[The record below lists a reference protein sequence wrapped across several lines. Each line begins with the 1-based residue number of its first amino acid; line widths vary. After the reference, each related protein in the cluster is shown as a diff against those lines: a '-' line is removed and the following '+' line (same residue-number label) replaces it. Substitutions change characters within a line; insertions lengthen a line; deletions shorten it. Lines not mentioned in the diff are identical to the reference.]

1 VKRLVYTIYGA
12 VFAQICKI
20 FGLVRFYKKYVDTG
34 DRSLPGV
41 PKQTGRLAIIGGR
54 LEADN
59 STLFSAMKPLC
70 NGRIAVIPV
79 ASDIPREVGAETVE
93 SFVRNGI
100 RAEMLPL
107 FWRRRADAFDPT
119 LVERVESCGSVFF
132 TGGDQSRII
141 HTLVQDGEATPLLKS
156 IRTLHANGGLV
167 AGSSAGAAIMSRRM
181 ILGGTSN
188 EALSHGL
195 VDDPDIPGL
204 ALGKGLDFFPWG
216 VVDQHFIARGRIG
229 RLVVAVRAAGE
240 RIGFGIDENT
250 ALIVDGEQAVVRG
263 ETGVVIVD
271 LGSARNGDDNSIE
284 DVIISYLDDG
294 DEYDLRRNKILPC
307 RDKKLVRVSRSSFRG
322 PAPVKRCA
330 FGIYTLLDL
339 MLRLARADPS
349 CYTRDSVSSWP
360 DKGDVE
366 WNVEIERVPRQ
377 SRALSA
383 LRDGRMRFTVIDYR
397 LSIHRG
403 ERVPASQSPS
413 PIHPHH
419 RKAAPLSQLVLLG
432 NSPLQWRG
440 RHLDG
445 LKPYL
450 RQPVGVMATASGQP
464 RRVALDYVDWLRRL
478 GIMAEEL
485 HVNENNIERRNR
497 DSAFLRKL
505 GRMGTI
511 IFTGGN
517 QRRLT
522 KILTYRGDVTAVLEH
537 LIEAFENGTNL
548 IAVAGAAAAF
558 GQPMI
563 AEGDSFEALRFGASE
578 DAGSEGMVMEPGLG
592 LFEAGIVDQN
602 FVARSR
608 LGRLVVAC
616 AEENVHYGF
625 GLCEESGL
633 VVSEDK
639 GLLSA
644 IGREGFVVVAMKHAG
659 LSATAGSFRARG
671 IELQLVQPGNAFDV
685 HSGITLNTQSDGAAS
700 TVEDMV
706 MRLTDDCNEMFRSRS
721 GSSKEGWLN
730 VAFNQG
736 PPATLDI
743 ESQRVR
749 Y

>member
-1 VKRLVYTIYGA
+1 MQVI
-12 VFAQICKI
+12 
-20 FGLVRFYKKYVDTG
+20 
-34 DRSLPGV
+34 PE
-41 PKQTGRLAIIGGR
+41 QTGRLAIIGGR

-59 STLFSAMKPLC
+59 SSVFAAMKRLC
-70 NGRIAVIPV
+70 NRRIAVIPV
-79 ASDIPREVGAETVE
+79 ASDIPQEVGAEAVD
-93 SFVRNGI
+93 SFERNGI
-100 RAEMLPL
+100 CAELLPL
-107 FWRRRADAFDPT
+107 FWRAGDDSDANERA
-119 LVERVESCGSVFF
+119 LIERVESCGSVFF
-132 TGGDQSRII
+132 TGGDQSRIVHSLI
-141 HTLVQDGEATPLLKS
+141 QGGEATLLLKS
-156 IRTLHANGGLV
+156 IRALHAGGGLV
-167 AGSSAGAAIMSRRM
+167 AGSSAGAAAMSRQM

-188 EALSHGL
+188 EALSYGL
-195 VDDPDIPGL
+195 VDDPDVPGL
-204 ALGKGLDFFPWG
+204 ALGEGLGFFPWG
-216 VVDQHFIARGRIG
+216 VIDQHFIARGRIG
-229 RLVVAVRAAGE
+229 RLVVATRAAGE
-240 RIGFGIDENT
+240 RVGFGVDENT
-250 ALIVDGEQAVVRG
+250 ALIVEGERAVVRG
-263 ETGVVIVD
+263 ETGVIVVD
-271 LGSARNGDDNSIE
+271 LGGARTGDDNSVE
-284 DVIISYLDDG
+284 GVNISYLDDG
-294 DEYDLRRNKILPC
+294 DEYDLRRNEILPC
-307 RDKKLVRVSRSSFRG
+307 RDKKPVRVSKSSFRG

-330 FGIYTLLDL
+330 FGIYTLLDM
-339 MLRLARADPS
+339 MLRLARADTAY
-349 CYTRDSVSSWP
+349 YTRDSVNSWP
-360 DKGDVE
+360 DKGDVA
-366 WNVEIERVPRQ
+366 WSVELERLPRH

-383 LRDGRMRFTVIDYR
+383 IRDGETRYTLMDFR
-397 LSIHRG
+397 LHIRRG
-403 ERVPASQSPS
+403 ARPPVSKIPGVRYS
-413 PIHPHH
+413 HH
-419 RKAAPLSQLVLLG
+419 RQSAPLSKLVLLG
-432 NSPLQWRG
+432 NSPLQWRA
-440 RHLDG
+440 RHADG

-450 RQPVGVMATASGQP
+450 KEPVGVMATASGQP
-464 RRVALDYVDWLRRL
+464 RRVALEYVDWLRRL
-478 GIMAEEL
+478 DITAEEL

-497 DSAFLRKL
+497 DSRFLRKL
-505 GRMGTI
+505 GKMGTI

-522 KILTYRGDVTAVLEH
+522 KILTYRGDVTAVLQQ

-548 IAVAGAAAAF
+548 IAVAAAAAAF

-659 LSATAGSFRARG
+659 LSIAGGSFRARG

-685 HSGITLNTQSDGAAS
+685 HSGTTSNLQSDGAAS

-706 MRLTDDCNEMFRSRS
+706 LQLADDCNDMFRSRS
-721 GSSKEGWLN
+721 GSSKKGWLN
-730 VAFNQG
+730 VAFTQG

-743 ESQRVR
+743 ESRRVR